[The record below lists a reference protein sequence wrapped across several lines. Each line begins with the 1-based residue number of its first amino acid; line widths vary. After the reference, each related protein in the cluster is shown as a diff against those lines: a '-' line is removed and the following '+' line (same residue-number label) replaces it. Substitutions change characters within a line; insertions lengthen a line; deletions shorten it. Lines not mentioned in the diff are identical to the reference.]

1 MSTGKPSSSPRVAR
15 KRLVAPTQRPRR
27 RRAKRSQPLASATP
41 HRCVVLAVDT
51 GNRSGWSVRVAGQ
64 QREFGEADSF
74 DMAALRQII
83 RWAHLCAARA
93 GGLPLVL
100 VLEAHPW
107 VGSLRVAEGLR
118 AARERWLVAWR
129 GEALSE
135 RKVVLVTPS
144 EWRRAVLGKS
154 WVRRRRE
161 EVRRQ
166 EQLVAAAMVGER
178 VVGGDEAAA
187 LLIGCWAAQSGR
199 VGQKLG
205 TTKFRVARA
214 RLQKGDGA

>member
-1 MSTGKPSSSPRVAR
+1 MSAGKPPSSPRVAR
-15 KRLVAPTQRPRR
+15 KRMGAVTQRPRR
-27 RRAKRSQPLASATP
+27 SRARRSQPPASATP
-41 HRCVVLAVDT
+41 WPCVVLAVDT

-74 DMAALRQII
+74 DMTALRQII
-83 RWAHLCAARA
+83 RWALLLGQRA
-93 GGLPLVL
+93 GGLALVL

-129 GEALSE
+129 GEGLSN

-144 EWRRAVLGKS
+144 EWRRAVLGKA
-154 WVRRRRE
+154 WVRKRRE
-161 EVRRQ
+161 IVRRQ
-166 EQLVAAAMVGER
+166 EQLVAAAMVGEGR
-178 VVGGDEAAA
+178 VGGDEAAA
-187 LLIGCWAAQSGR
+187 LLIGRWAAQSGR

-214 RLQKGDGA
+214 RSQKGDGA